1 MDLRNRIVAAYRR
14 GNLTQQAV
22 AERFCVSQWAV
33 HKLCKQQRELGHLN
47 LRYSERKPRCKIT
60 AGKQR
65 RLTAL
70 LTAHPDLT
78 LPEMR
83 DRLGVDCT
91 PQAIFYVLRRL
102 GYTRKKRRYVPPNSG
117 VPTLPVNARRG
128 RPGGGR
134 NVA

>member
-14 GNLTQQAV
+14 GNITQQAV
-22 AERFCVSQWAV
+22 AARFCVSQWTV

-47 LRYSERKPRCKIT
+47 LRYNERKTRCKIT
-60 AGKQR
+60 AVKQR

-70 LTAHPDLT
+70 LAARPDLT

-102 GYTRKKRRYVPPNSG
+102 GYTRKKRRYVLPNSVAPG
-117 VPTLPVNARRG
+117 SSHNARSG
-128 RPGGGR
+128 PPGDGR
-134 NVA
+134 NAA